1 MKKIKSK
8 IIRYLVLALLLLLV
22 FTVYLYSPISQVGD
36 SIWAAHTS
44 VSIIKEGNT
53 NLDEYSGELA
63 RSQYGVLDNINGHY
77 YTIFPIGT
85 SILSVP
91 VIFPIIYFFENK
103 IDLIIESHFIS
114 VFFPSIKAHYEAHYE
129 IINAEKLGILAFNP
143 DLQKFVASFLVTVT
157 ALFIYL
163 ISNFF
168 LDSWSSL
175 AVTFIFAFCTSSWS
189 TASRA
194 LWQHGPSM
202 LMLSICLYLLLVAKN
217 KPWIIQF
224 VGIPIAFS
232 YVVRPTNSLSII
244 AISVFIFIKYRQ
256 YFLPFV
262 VWGLTI
268 GIPFLMYNLSIY
280 RQILSPY
287 YQPSRLASSPYFL
300 EALLGNLIS
309 PSRGLFIFTP
319 IFLFS
324 LGGVIWLFKV
334 KRISALD
341 YCLLA
346 ILILHWLSISS
357 FPHWWAGYS
366 FGPRFFSD
374 MIPYFIYFLVRMM
387 QGIETINWNRT
398 KLVIVSI
405 FVSFTMVSLFI
416 HYRGATHYQVHDWN
430 AIPVSV
436 DQFPERLWDWQDIQ
450 FMRGL

>member
-8 IIRYLVLALLLLLV
+8 IIRYLVLGLLLLLV

-63 RSQYGVLDNINGHY
+63 RSQYGALDNINGHY

-91 VIFPIIYFFENK
+91 VIFPIIIFFENK

-114 VFFPSIKAHYEAHYE
+114 VFFPSIKAHYESHYE
-129 IINAEKLGILAFNP
+129 IINSEKLGILAFNP
-143 DLQKFVASFLVTVT
+143 DLQKFVASFFVTAT

-168 LDSWSSL
+168 LDSLSSL

-202 LMLSICLYLLLVAKN
+202 LMLSIGVYLLLVAKN
-217 KPWIIQF
+217 KPWIVQF
-224 VGIPIAFS
+224 VGIPLAFS

-262 VWGLTI
+262 AWGLTI
-268 GIPFLMYNLSIY
+268 GIPFILYNLSIY

-287 YQPSRLASSPYFL
+287 YQPSRLGSSSYFM

-309 PSRGLFIFTP
+309 PSRGLFVFTP

-398 KLVIVSI
+398 KLFIVSI
-405 FVSFTMVSLFI
+405 FVSFTMISLFI

-430 AIPVSV
+430 ATPVSV

>member
-1 MKKIKSK
+1 MKSFKSK
-8 IIRYLVLALLLLLV
+8 TIRYLVLGLLLFLV
-22 FTVYLYSPISQVGD
+22 FTVHLCSPVNQVGD
-36 SIWAAHTS
+36 SRWAAHTS

-63 RSQYGVLDNINGHY
+63 RGQYAIENINGHQ

-85 SILSVP
+85 SLLSVP
-91 VIFPIIYFFENK
+91 VIFPIVYLFDKN
-103 IDLIIESHFIS
+103 IDLLVESNFIS
-114 VFFPSIKAHYEAHYE
+114 VIFPSIRDHYEAHHE
-129 IINAEKLGILAFNP
+129 IINSEKLGILAFNP
-143 DLQKFVASFLVTVT
+143 ELQIFVASFFVTVT

-224 VGIPIAFS
+224 VGIPLAFS

-244 AISVFIFIKYRQ
+244 AISVFIFIKYRR
-256 YFLPFV
+256 YFLHFV
-262 VWGLTI
+262 AWGLTI

-280 RQILSPY
+280 HHILSPY

-374 MIPYFIYFLVRMM
+374 MIPYFMYFLVRMM
-387 QGIETINWNRT
+387 QGIETIYHNINKR
-398 KLVIVSI
+398 VIVSI
-405 FVSFTMVSLFI
+405 FVLFTIVSLFI
-416 HYRGATHYQVHDWN
+416 HYRGATHYQVNYWN